1 MKEKTEKKPV
11 VKSKPVEKMDK
22 YVPATEKKVRNNFA
36 GNRGNTPLA
45 R

>member
-11 VKSKPVEKMDK
+11 TKSKSKPVE
-22 YVPATEKKVRNNFA
+22 VKKVRNNFA